1 MLSSKGCIEYIER
14 KENNEMKSIGYNGP
28 ILFSLQIKKLCY
40 NKIKKTFYRK
50 GGGQHKMADMSKL
63 MYKLQTA
70 LKQKGYIIY
79 INTQQFYSKEQDRLI
94 KVYILK
100 HGKDELLKT
109 ASQIKVVKALN
120 EIWQEVKNEEGDK

>member
-1 MLSSKGCIEYIER
+1 
-14 KENNEMKSIGYNGP
+14 
-28 ILFSLQIKKLCY
+28 
-40 NKIKKTFYRK
+40 
-50 GGGQHKMADMSKL
+50 MADMSKL

-79 INTQQFYSKEQDRLI
+79 INTQQFYSEEQDRLI

-109 ASQIKVVKALN
+109 ASQIKVVNKLN
-120 EIWQEVKNEEGDK
+120 EIWQGVKNEEGNK

>member
-1 MLSSKGCIEYIER
+1 
-14 KENNEMKSIGYNGP
+14 
-28 ILFSLQIKKLCY
+28 
-40 NKIKKTFYRK
+40 
-50 GGGQHKMADMSKL
+50 MADMSKI

-79 INTQQFYSKEQDRLI
+79 INTQQFYSEEQDRLI
-94 KVYILK
+94 KIYILK

-109 ASQIKVVKALN
+109 ASQIKVVNKLN

>member
-1 MLSSKGCIEYIER
+1 
-14 KENNEMKSIGYNGP
+14 
-28 ILFSLQIKKLCY
+28 
-40 NKIKKTFYRK
+40 
-50 GGGQHKMADMSKL
+50 MADMSKL

-79 INTQQFYSKEQDRLI
+79 INTQQFYSEEQDRLI

-109 ASQIKVVKALN
+109 ASQIQIINKLN

>member
-1 MLSSKGCIEYIER
+1 
-14 KENNEMKSIGYNGP
+14 
-28 ILFSLQIKKLCY
+28 
-40 NKIKKTFYRK
+40 
-50 GGGQHKMADMSKL
+50 MADMSKL

-79 INTQQFYSKEQDRLI
+79 INTQQFYSEEQDRLI

-120 EIWQEVKNEEGDK
+120 EIWQEVKNEEGDN

>member
-1 MLSSKGCIEYIER
+1 
-14 KENNEMKSIGYNGP
+14 
-28 ILFSLQIKKLCY
+28 
-40 NKIKKTFYRK
+40 
-50 GGGQHKMADMSKL
+50 MADMSKL

-79 INTQQFYSKEQDRLI
+79 INTQQFYSEEQDRLI

-120 EIWQEVKNEEGDK
+120 EIWQEVKKEEGDK

>member
-1 MLSSKGCIEYIER
+1 
-14 KENNEMKSIGYNGP
+14 
-28 ILFSLQIKKLCY
+28 
-40 NKIKKTFYRK
+40 
-50 GGGQHKMADMSKL
+50 MADMSKL

-100 HGKDELLKT
+100 RGKDELLKT
-109 ASQIKVVKALN
+109 AAQIKVIKKLN
-120 EIWQEVKNEEGDK
+120 ENWQEVKNEEGNK

>member
-1 MLSSKGCIEYIER
+1 
-14 KENNEMKSIGYNGP
+14 
-28 ILFSLQIKKLCY
+28 
-40 NKIKKTFYRK
+40 
-50 GGGQHKMADMSKL
+50 MADMSKL

-79 INTQQFYSKEQDRLI
+79 INTQQVYSEEQDRLI

>member
-1 MLSSKGCIEYIER
+1 MV
-14 KENNEMKSIGYNGP
+14 
-28 ILFSLQIKKLCY
+28 
-40 NKIKKTFYRK
+40 
-50 GGGQHKMADMSKL
+50 DMSKL

-79 INTQQFYSKEQDRLI
+79 INTQQFYSEEQDRLI

-109 ASQIKVVKALN
+109 ASQIKVINKLN

>member
-1 MLSSKGCIEYIER
+1 
-14 KENNEMKSIGYNGP
+14 
-28 ILFSLQIKKLCY
+28 
-40 NKIKKTFYRK
+40 
-50 GGGQHKMADMSKL
+50 MADMSKL

-79 INTQQFYSKEQDRLI
+79 INTQQFYSEEQDRLI

-109 ASQIKVVKALN
+109 ASQIKVVNKLN
-120 EIWQEVKNEEGDK
+120 EIWQEVKNEEGNK